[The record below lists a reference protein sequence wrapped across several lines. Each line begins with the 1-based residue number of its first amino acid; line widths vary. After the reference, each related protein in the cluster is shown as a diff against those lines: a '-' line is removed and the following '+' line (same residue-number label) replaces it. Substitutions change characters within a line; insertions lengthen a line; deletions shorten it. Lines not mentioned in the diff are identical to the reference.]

1 MIEKNKIYCPSRDNA
16 RRKTDSLWN
25 CSEDESCMLDESFD
39 EDGYHTEDLGY
50 EISIRKVAEWM
61 HDDATVIFHDV
72 LHAQCCFDSTD
83 TGYDT

>member
-1 MIEKNKIYCPSRDNA
+1 MPRVALTIFKNLAKDSIYYTKNGQ
-16 RRKTDSLWN
+16 
-25 CSEDESCMLDESFD
+25 F
-39 EDGYHTEDLGY
+39 GVEDLGY